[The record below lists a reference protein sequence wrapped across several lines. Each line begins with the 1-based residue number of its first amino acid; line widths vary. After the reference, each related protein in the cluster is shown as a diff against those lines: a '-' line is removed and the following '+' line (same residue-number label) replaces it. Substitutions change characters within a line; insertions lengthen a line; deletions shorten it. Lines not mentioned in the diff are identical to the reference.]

1 MLDVTVTD
9 AKGRKSPRTIEIWQ
23 KGDDRRLVRMVA
35 PPAWPV
41 SGSWS
46 APEKTHLYLPQYPP
60 AASSWAPSARMH
72 SWGPTCHRR
81 SLELTYADTYTA
93 TIGADE
99 DGLTQLVLTHKT
111 DPKAAPTHI
120 WVDQDAAVH
129 RVVHFDAKG
138 SPARALEMADI
149 RPVASAML
157 PHHIRVTDSKRGR
170 VTEAH
175 IQQIRVGSGIEDAM
189 FSVTQLERR

>member
-1 MLDVTVTD
+1 MQ
-9 AKGRKSPRTIEIWQ
+9 RTEESADHRDMA
-23 KGDDRRLVRMVA
+23 KGDDRRLVRMVP

-46 APEKTHLYLPQYPP
+46 TPEDAPLP
-60 AASSWAPSARMH
+60 AAVPA
-72 SWGPTCHRR
+72 HRLVVGSKR
-81 SLELTYADTYTA
+81 ADAFMGTDFAIEDLSRLTYADTYTA
-93 TIGADE
+93 TVGADE

-120 WVDQDAAVH
+120 WVDQDAVVH